1 MRRESLCC
9 RIVLATLVVVGG
21 YRTARADDVQA
32 AADLIDRHIAA
43 RWKSDGVV
51 PTEVSDD
58 AEFFRRINLHIGGVI
73 PTVWEVRSFVADP
86 SPDKRR
92 QAVEHLLSGPRYIAH
107 FTSTWRKVMLPE
119 TETDPN
125 LRGLA
130 PEFENWLR
138 KRLIDNTSYDRMVRE
153 LLTAPLSRSNAM
165 AMGNTGR
172 EATPAG
178 FFAAKEMKP
187 ENLAAGSARTFLG
200 VRIDCAQCHDHPFD
214 AWKRQQF
221 WGYAAFFAGIV
232 PARAG
237 SDDIPVQQSVEV
249 FDRRELAIPD
259 DLNQRVVQATFLNGD
274 QPDWKPRTSSRQTLA
289 EWITARDNPYFARA
303 TVNRLWAHF
312 FGLGLVDPVDDLSP
326 ANIPSHPELLNEL
339 GREFARHDFDLQFLI
354 RAIVNSRTYQLTSRR
369 THDSQDDPTRFARM
383 AVQGLTAESVYRS
396 LQRATGAAPPAVT
409 DRSVVLFAPQGE
421 DQQFR
426 ELFANVTERPIDR
439 QTSIL
444 QALLIMNGPQTDVR
458 QLRILE
464 SILAFPDLT
473 AAEQIETLFLS
484 TVSRLPAAA
493 ESARLVQAFEAQA
506 SPDERRKVLGD
517 ILWALLNSSEFLF
530 NH

>member
-1 MRRESLCC
+1 MCES
-9 RIVLATLVVVGG
+9 T
-21 YRTARADDVQA
+21 
-32 AADLIDRHIAA
+32 
-43 RWKSDGVV
+43 
-51 PTEVSDD
+51 
-58 AEFFRRINLHIGGVI
+58 
-73 PTVWEVRSFVADP
+73 
-86 SPDKRR
+86 
-92 QAVEHLLSGPRYIAH
+92 
-107 FTSTWRKVMLPE
+107 
-119 TETDPN
+119 
-125 LRGLA
+125 
-130 PEFENWLR
+130 
-138 KRLIDNTSYDRMVRE
+138 
-153 LLTAPLSRSNAM
+153 
-165 AMGNTGR
+165 
-172 EATPAG
+172 
-178 FFAAKEMKP
+178 
-187 ENLAAGSARTFLG
+187 
-200 VRIDCAQCHDHPFD
+200 AQCHDHPFD

-289 EWITARDNPYFARA
+289 DWITARDNPYFARA

-326 ANIPSHPELLNEL
+326 ANIASHPELLNEL

-396 LQRATGAAPPAVT
+396 LQRATGTAPPAVT
-409 DRSVVLFAPQGE
+409 DRSVILFAQQGE

-426 ELFANVTERPIDR
+426 ELFANVTDRPIDR

-464 SILAFPDLT
+464 AILAFPDLT
-473 AAEQIETLFLS
+473 AAEQIDSLFLS
-484 TVSRLPAAA
+484 TVSRLPTAA
-493 ESARLVQAFEAQA
+493 ESARLVQAVETQA